1 MCTALT
7 PANSVLF
14 GNTEHLSVSRA
25 LSELQARRP
34 IRVEA
39 PGEVLF
45 ALPVEGLDDQRLHE
59 FMALCSP
66 NAPDLIV
73 TQQRARAIGIEASTP
88 MALPLPEWARARDI
102 FALAADAENK
112 GHSSAKAEAA
122 GRAAMAAVQIA
133 KLSRGLPAVLAA
145 KVTNINSDLMHS
157 IVAVEADA
165 IERFATSATNSLA
178 IASEASIPLASGTA
192 ARFVVFRDTLGV
204 DQVAFIVG
212 KPNFAEPVPVR
223 LHSAC
228 LTGDVFGSRRCD
240 CGDQLRLALI
250 RLEDL
255 GGGVILYLAQEGR
268 GIGLANKMRAYRYAR
283 RQHDARLRGR

>member
-14 GNTEHLSVSRA
+14 GNAEHLCVSRA

-39 PGEVLF
+39 PGEVPF

-59 FMALCSP
+59 FVALCSP
-66 NAPDLIV
+66 NAPELIV

-88 MALPLPEWARARDI
+88 MALPLSGGARAGDI

-112 GHSSAKAEAA
+112 GLSSTKANAG
-122 GRAAMAAVQIA
+122 GRAATAAVQIV

-145 KVTNINSDLMHS
+145 DLMHS

-165 IERFATSATNSLA
+165 VERFAASATKSLTV
-178 IASEASIPLASGTA
+178 ASQASIPLASGTA
-192 ARFVVFRDTLGV
+192 ARFVVFRDAV
-204 DQVAFIVG
+204 
-212 KPNFAEPVPVR
+212 
-223 LHSAC
+223 
-228 LTGDVFGSRRCD
+228 
-240 CGDQLRLALI
+240 
-250 RLEDL
+250 
-255 GGGVILYLAQEGR
+255 
-268 GIGLANKMRAYRYAR
+268 
-283 RQHDARLRGR
+283 

>member
-14 GNTEHLSVSRA
+14 GNTEHLNVSRA

-88 MALPLPEWARARDI
+88 MALPLPEGARARDI
-102 FALAADAENK
+102 FVLAADAENK

-165 IERFATSATNSLA
+165 IERFAASATKSLA

-204 DQVAFIVG
+204 DQVAIIVG
-212 KPNFAEPVPVR
+212 KPNFTEPVPVR

-240 CGDQLRLALI
+240 CGDRFGSRSSAWKTSAAGHSV
-250 RLEDL
+250 L
-255 GGGVILYLAQEGR
+255 GSGGPRHWSCEQ
-268 GIGLANKMRAYRYAR
+268 
-283 RQHDARLRGR
+283 DARLSIAGRGA